1 MSGPISRVQPKRE
14 PNEECSSQTR
24 RRKQARAEQRVAVVT
39 GAERGLGREIAKQLS
54 ANPGV
59 FTIVTARD
67 VELAKKVVSEIQA
80 AGGQACAETLDVA
93 DDSSAED
100 FAERVKKGFGELH
113 ILVNNAGICIDDGDS
128 AVDADLDI
136 VRRTLE
142 TNLFGAWR
150 MTRVLVPL
158 MKNRKPGA
166 RIVNVSSS
174 MGQLESMEHDTPAY
188 RLSKTALNALTAMC
202 ASELDE
208 FDIVVNAVDPGWVRT
223 EMGGVEAPLSV
234 EEGAAEPVRLALL
247 GANALT
253 GGFYLRGQLI
263 RW

>member
-1 MSGPISRVQPKRE
+1 MNNYP
-14 PNEECSSQTR
+14 SQTNR
-24 RRKQARAEQRVAVVT
+24 SKQPPAKQRVAVVT

-59 FTIVTARD
+59 LTIVTARD
-67 VELAKKVVSEIQA
+67 IELAKNVVSEIQA

-93 DDSSAED
+93 SNSSAEG
-100 FAERVKKGFGELH
+100 FAERVKERFGELH
-113 ILVNNAGICIDDGDS
+113 ILVNNAGVCIDDGDS
-128 AVDADLDI
+128 AVNADPDI
-136 VRRTLE
+136 VKRTLE

-158 MKNRKPGA
+158 MKYRRPGA
-166 RIVNVSSS
+166 RIVNISSS
-174 MGQLESMEHDTPAY
+174 MGQLETMEHDTPAY

-202 ASELDE
+202 ASELDA
-208 FDIVVNAVDPGWVRT
+208 FGIVVNAVDPGWVRT
-223 EMGGVEAPLSV
+223 EMGGMKAPLTV

-247 GANALT
+247 GDNAIT
-253 GGFYLRGQLI
+253 GGFYLRGQMI